1 MMAGRCTHCGGSINA
16 KGVCS
21 SCGYSIQGPKGP
33 KRPDTM
39 SKSMKAA
46 PKPRGVGKKGAS
58 GMRGKK

>member
-1 MMAGRCTHCGGSINA
+1 MAGKCPSCGGSINA

-21 SCGYSIQGPKGP
+21 SCGYSVQGPKGP
-33 KRPDTM
+33 RTKDTM

-46 PKPRGVGKKGAS
+46 PKPRTVEKKGAG